1 MSLPPLY
8 ALRAFEVAARLN
20 SFSKAAE
27 ALNITPGAVSRHVR
41 TLEMWFDC
49 ELFKRQG
56 PRVEVSDAGRIL
68 AGQLSESFS
77 NIEWA
82 CRAFRSENH
91 FLRLKAPSTLTM
103 RWLLNVL
110 KSFRENHAKPKIEIA
125 SVWMD
130 FDTVDFSR
138 EPYDCAILLGN
149 GYFGEST
156 ESRLLFSE
164 WLIPVCTPSLL
175 ESARH
180 QLAQCE
186 LIHPSADRRDWKRW
200 LKKTG
205 LFPGLDVSRGIVFD
219 TLEQGSLAAMNG
231 HGVAMADLRLTLE
244 ALESG
249 LLALPFREAIATG
262 DGYYLVWPKN
272 SLRRESIERLLAWLN
287 LNRPVFPA
295 LDIVCLDDDEKRF

>member
-27 ALNITPGAVSRHVR
+27 TLNITPGAVSRHVR
-41 TLEMWFDC
+41 TLELWFDC

-56 PRVEVSDAGRIL
+56 PRVEVNEAGRIL
-68 AGQLSESFS
+68 AGQLGESFS
-77 NIEWA
+77 NMEWA
-82 CRAFRSENH
+82 CRAFKSENH
-91 FLRLKAPSTLTM
+91 LLRLKAPSTLTM

-180 QLAQCE
+180 QLAQCDI
-186 LIHPSADRRDWKRW
+186 IHPSPDRRDWKRW
-200 LKKTG
+200 LKRTG
-205 LFPGLDVSRGIVFD
+205 SFPGLDVSRGIVFD
-219 TLEQGSLAAMNG
+219 TLEQGNMAAISG
-231 HGVAMADLRLTLE
+231 HGISVGDLLLSQE
-244 ALESG
+244 AIANG
-249 LLALPFREAIATG
+249 LLALPFHQAVATT
-262 DGYYLVWPKN
+262 DGYYLVWPRHSARRKHID
-272 SLRRESIERLLAWLN
+272 SLRRWLTDAVPHNRLEHIEW
-287 LNRPVFPA
+287 VG
-295 LDIVCLDDDEKRF
+295 

>member
-56 PRVEVSDAGRIL
+56 PRVEVSDAGRVL
-68 AGQLSESFS
+68 AGQLSESFTS
-77 NIEWA
+77 IEWA
-82 CRAFRSENH
+82 CRAFKSENH
-91 FLRLKAPSTLTM
+91 LLRLKAPSSLTM
-103 RWLLNVL
+103 KWLLHVL
-110 KSFRENHAKPKIEIA
+110 KTFRDNHAKPKVEIA

-180 QLAQCE
+180 QLPQCD
-186 LIHPSADRRDWKRW
+186 LIHPSRDRRDWRRW
-200 LKKTG
+200 LKRTG
-205 LFPGLDVSRGIVFD
+205 LFSGLDVSGGIVFD

-231 HGVAMADLRLTLE
+231 HGVAMADLCLTRE
-244 ALESG
+244 ALEGG

-262 DGYYLVWPKN
+262 DGYYIVWPKN
-272 SLRRESIERLLAWLN
+272 SLRTQSIECLLTWLN
-287 LNRPVFPA
+287 FHTPVVPS
-295 LDIVCLDDDEKRF
+295 LDIVYLDDDEKRF

>member
-27 ALNITPGAVSRHVR
+27 TLNITPGAVSRHVR
-41 TLEMWFDC
+41 TLELWFDC

-56 PRVEVSDAGRIL
+56 PRVEVNEAGRIL
-68 AGQLSESFS
+68 AGQLGESFS
-77 NIEWA
+77 NMEWA
-82 CRAFRSENH
+82 CRAFKSENH
-91 FLRLKAPSTLTM
+91 LLRLKAPSPLTM

-156 ESRLLFSE
+156 ESRSLFSE
-164 WLIPVCTPSLL
+164 WLIPVCPPSLL

-180 QLAQCE
+180 QLAQCD
-186 LIHPSADRRDWKRW
+186 LIHPSPDRRDWKRW
-200 LKKTG
+200 LKRTG
-205 LFPGLDVSRGIVFD
+205 LFPGLDMSGGLVFD
-219 TLEQGSLAAMNG
+219 TLEQGSLAAMHG
-231 HGVAMADLRLTLE
+231 HGVAMADLRLTLD
-244 ALESG
+244 ALKSG

-272 SLRRESIERLLAWLN
+272 SLRRQSIERLLAWLN
-287 LNRPVFPA
+287 LNAPVVPS
-295 LDIVCLDDDEKRF
+295 LNIVCLDYDDNQV

>member
-27 ALNITPGAVSRHVR
+27 VLNITPGAVSRHVR
-41 TLEMWFDC
+41 TLETWFDC

-91 FLRLKAPSTLTM
+91 LLRLKAPSTLTM

-110 KSFRENHAKPKIEIA
+110 KSFRENHAKPKVEIA

-164 WLIPVCTPSLL
+164 WLIPV
-175 ESARH
+175 
-180 QLAQCE
+180 
-186 LIHPSADRRDWKRW
+186 
-200 LKKTG
+200 
-205 LFPGLDVSRGIVFD
+205 
-219 TLEQGSLAAMNG
+219 
-231 HGVAMADLRLTLE
+231 
-244 ALESG
+244 
-249 LLALPFREAIATG
+249 
-262 DGYYLVWPKN
+262 
-272 SLRRESIERLLAWLN
+272 
-287 LNRPVFPA
+287 
-295 LDIVCLDDDEKRF
+295 

>member
-27 ALNITPGAVSRHVR
+27 VLNITPGAVSRHVR

-56 PRVEVSDAGRIL
+56 PRVEISDAGRVL
-68 AGQLSESFS
+68 AGHLSESFTS
-77 NIEWA
+77 IEWA
-82 CRAFRSENH
+82 CRAFKSENH
-91 FLRLKAPSTLTM
+91 LLRLKAPSSLTM
-103 RWLLNVL
+103 RWLLDVL
-110 KSFRENHAKPKIEIA
+110 KIFRENHAKPKVEIA

-130 FDTVDFSR
+130 IDSVDFSR

-175 ESARH
+175 GSARH
-180 QLAQCE
+180 QLAQCDF
-186 LIHPSADRRDWKRW
+186 IHPTPDRRDWKRW
-200 LKKTG
+200 LKRTG

-219 TLEQGSLAAMNG
+219 TLEQGSRAAMNG

-272 SLRRESIERLLAWLN
+272 SLRRENIERLMAWLD
-287 LNRPVFPA
+287 LHTPVFPS
-295 LDIVCLDDDEKRF
+295 LDIVCLDKDKTHI

>member
-27 ALNITPGAVSRHVR
+27 VLNITPGAVSRHVR

-82 CRAFRSENH
+82 CRAFKSENH
-91 FLRLKAPSTLTM
+91 LLRLKAPSTLTM
-103 RWLLNVL
+103 RWLLDVL

-175 ESARH
+175 EPARH
-180 QLAQCE
+180 RLPECD
-186 LIHPSADRRDWKRW
+186 LIHPSPD
-200 LKKTG
+200 
-205 LFPGLDVSRGIVFD
+205 
-219 TLEQGSLAAMNG
+219 
-231 HGVAMADLRLTLE
+231 
-244 ALESG
+244 
-249 LLALPFREAIATG
+249 
-262 DGYYLVWPKN
+262 
-272 SLRRESIERLLAWLN
+272 
-287 LNRPVFPA
+287 
-295 LDIVCLDDDEKRF
+295 

>member
-27 ALNITPGAVSRHVR
+27 VLNITPGAVSRHVR

-82 CRAFRSENH
+82 CRAFKSENH
-91 FLRLKAPSTLTM
+91 LLRLKAPSTLTM
-103 RWLLNVL
+103 RWLLDVL

-149 GYFGEST
+149 G
-156 ESRLLFSE
+156 
-164 WLIPVCTPSLL
+164 
-175 ESARH
+175 
-180 QLAQCE
+180 
-186 LIHPSADRRDWKRW
+186 
-200 LKKTG
+200 
-205 LFPGLDVSRGIVFD
+205 
-219 TLEQGSLAAMNG
+219 
-231 HGVAMADLRLTLE
+231 
-244 ALESG
+244 
-249 LLALPFREAIATG
+249 
-262 DGYYLVWPKN
+262 
-272 SLRRESIERLLAWLN
+272 
-287 LNRPVFPA
+287 
-295 LDIVCLDDDEKRF
+295 

>member
-27 ALNITPGAVSRHVR
+27 VLNITPGAVSRHVR

-77 NIEWA
+77 TIEWA
-82 CRAFRSENH
+82 CRAFKSENH
-91 FLRLKAPSTLTM
+91 LLRLKAPSTLTM

-149 GYFGEST
+149 GYFGESM

-175 ESARH
+175 EPARH
-180 QLAQCE
+180 QLPECD
-186 LIHPSADRRDWKRW
+186 LIHPSPDRRDWKRW
-200 LKKTG
+200 LKRTG
-205 LFPGLDVSRGIVFD
+205 LFPGLDMSGGIVFD
-219 TLEQGSLAAMNG
+219 TLEQGSLAAMHG
-231 HGVAMADLRLTLE
+231 HGVAMADLRLTLD
-244 ALESG
+244 ALKSG

-272 SLRRESIERLLAWLN
+272 SLRGQSIERLLAWLN
-287 LNRPVFPA
+287 LNAPVVPS
-295 LDIVCLDDDEKRF
+295 LDIVCLDFNEKRI

>member
-27 ALNITPGAVSRHVR
+27 VLNITPGAVSRHVR

-49 ELFKRQG
+49 ALFKRQG

-82 CRAFRSENH
+82 CRAFKSENH
-91 FLRLKAPSTLTM
+91 LLRLKAPSTLTM

-138 EPYDCAILLGN
+138 EPYDSSGTAILASQRRAG
-149 GYFGEST
+149 
-156 ESRLLFSE
+156 
-164 WLIPVCTPSLL
+164 CC
-175 ESARH
+175 SAN
-180 QLAQCE
+180 
-186 LIHPSADRRDWKRW
+186 
-200 LKKTG
+200 G
-205 LFPGLDVSRGIVFD
+205 LFRFVRRLCWSLPGISFQNAILFIRHRTDG
-219 TLEQGSLAAMNG
+219 TGSAG
-231 HGVAMADLRLTLE
+231 
-244 ALESG
+244 
-249 LLALPFREAIATG
+249 
-262 DGYYLVWPKN
+262 
-272 SLRRESIERLLAWLN
+272 
-287 LNRPVFPA
+287 
-295 LDIVCLDDDEKRF
+295 